1 MVATRSQRAAAAEA
15 NFDLDEVDNNN
26 NNHDRSAATTKFLN
40 NKDAQTTTTCEDE
53 EDIEVESK
61 SSEYRSYVI
70 IIILAII
77 TYVAYPGVTFGK
89 NGHEPTIH
97 TVFYYGWVSCISTGF
112 GVLPLCFVSEMKEYW
127 IGVSNAIAAGMMCAA
142 SYSLFIEGCTFHDIN
157 DVSCLSPTIRT
168 CIGCFLG
175 LLFILGTKRFLDE
188 NEDVKLG
195 SLNGADTRKI
205 LLIIFVMTL
214 HSFSEGV
221 GIGEQQTYIIPNF
234 HYFIYFISSLI
245 FIYVR
250 N

>member
-1 MVATRSQRAAAAEA
+1 MVATRSQRAAAAAA

-26 NNHDRSAATTKFLN
+26 NHDPAATTKFLN
-40 NKDAQTTTTCEDE
+40 NKDAQTTTTTCE

-157 DVSCLSPTIRT
+157 DVSCLSATTRT

-221 GIGEQQTYIIPNF
+221 GIGESNYIIPIF
-234 HYFIYFISSLI
+234 HYFIYFISPLI
-245 FIYVR
+245 LSTLR

>member
-1 MVATRSQRAAAAEA
+1 MVATRSQRAAAAAA

-26 NNHDRSAATTKFLN
+26 NHDPATKFPN
-40 NKDAQTTTTCEDE
+40 DAQTTTCED

-61 SSEYRSYVI
+61 SSEFRSYVI
-70 IIILAII
+70 IMILAII
-77 TYVAYPGVTFGK
+77 TYVAYPGTTFGK
-89 NGHEPTIH
+89 NEPTIH

-142 SYSLFIEGCTFHDIN
+142 SYSLFLEGCTFHDIN
-157 DVSCLSPTIRT
+157 DASCLSATTRT

-221 GIGEQQTYIIPNF
+221 GIGEQSVL
-234 HYFIYFISSLI
+234 ISLYLFPI
-245 FIYVR
+245 
-250 N
+250 